1 MVWIAVFLAAAAAG
15 TIQSITGF
23 GAAVMMML
31 VVPHFFDMVRAPGL
45 VSTIC
50 LGLGVALLWRF
61 RKHVEWKVTLP
72 VAAAYVVL
80 STLAIRMVGAVD
92 LKVLAI
98 AFSIFLI
105 LLSLYYQ
112 FGESRVTLKPNLT
125 TALVCGTAAGITGGL
140 FGIGG
145 PLVVLYFLPAA
156 KTKESYVANLQLL
169 FTITNLSGL
178 AARVWTGI
186 YTIDLLPMTLVGVLG
201 INLGKMAGLRVLDKL
216 DIDRM
221 RRIVYV
227 FVGIAGVVNLV
238 SNLL

>member
-15 TIQSITGF
+15 AIQSVTGF

-72 VAAAYVVL
+72 VAAAYVL
-80 STLAIRMVGAVD
+80 FSTLAIRMVGAVD
-92 LKVLAI
+92 LKALSVV
-98 AFSIFLI
+98 FSIFLI
-105 LLSLYYQ
+105 LLSLYYR
-112 FGESRVTLKPNLT
+112 FGEGRLTLRPTLT
-125 TALVCGTAAGITGGL
+125 TALACGTAAGITGGL

-156 KTKESYVANLQLL
+156 RSKESYVANLQLL
-169 FTITNLSGL
+169 FTITNISGL

-186 YTIDLLPMTLVGVLG
+186 YTADLIPMTLLGVVG
-201 INLGKMAGLRVLDKL
+201 INLGKMVGLRVLDKL

-221 RRIVYV
+221 RRIVYA
-227 FVGIAGVVNLV
+227 FVGVAGAVNLV